1 MGSLLIVFGNTEST
15 ITAKKLKYILR
26 INNKLKESLD
36 IHSKLGKFFEH
47 NTSRHSR
54 LENC

>member
-1 MGSLLIVFGNTEST
+1 MGSLVFGNTESK
-15 ITAKKLKYILR
+15 ITANKLKYILR
-26 INNKLKESLD
+26 INKKLKESLD
-36 IHSKLGKFFEH
+36 IHSKLGKSFEH